1 MAPPVTFDMQR
12 LRQQHDMSDPQSL
25 SKFQCTVY
33 DFVQMAR
40 TNIDVSEDHLR
51 EFCNLVAHKETWPLA
66 QTMVPE
72 FHSVRKESAPK
83 AVGDGGSQSGTGSFK
98 RILDRLDHLGRL
110 PLPVSDRNA
119 LTGEYKLLDQRHLRL
134 VEAITTRGDGR
145 AAGMP
150 PIQEAQ
156 ARHEII
162 MAATDPELWR
172 RCSYRENRSS
182 ERLLGTLMFD
192 ERLVKLMNQSTSTQH
207 VVL

>member
-1 MAPPVTFDMQR
+1 M
-12 LRQQHDMSDPQSL
+12 
-25 SKFQCTVY
+25 
-33 DFVQMAR
+33 
-40 TNIDVSEDHLR
+40 
-51 EFCNLVAHKETWPLA
+51 
-66 QTMVPE
+66 
-72 FHSVRKESAPK
+72 
-83 AVGDGGSQSGTGSFK
+83 GDGGSQSGTGSFK

-162 MAATDPELWR
+162 MAATDRELTYFPQ
-172 RCSYRENRSS
+172 SGD
-182 ERLLGTLMFD
+182 LLRIYCCQLSAHRHQATL
-192 ERLVKLMNQSTSTQH
+192 
-207 VVL
+207 